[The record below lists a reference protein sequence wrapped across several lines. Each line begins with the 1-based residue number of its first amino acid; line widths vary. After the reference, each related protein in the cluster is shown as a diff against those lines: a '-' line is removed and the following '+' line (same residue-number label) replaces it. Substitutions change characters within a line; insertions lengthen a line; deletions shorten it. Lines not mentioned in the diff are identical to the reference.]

1 MLKTE
6 IIHPPLLNAL
16 ARCGHK
22 TQILIA
28 DANYG
33 FAGNVAEETE
43 IIWLNLS
50 AGTVAAPLL
59 LEKILAVINVEKA
72 TMMAWPADVQNTIA
86 SEYGALLPGT
96 CQMEYLEREAFY
108 SRVKSPLTMLVIAS
122 GETRLFANVLLT
134 VAPVI
139 TAQANPTKTL

>member
-1 MLKTE
+1 MIKTE

-28 DANYG
+28 DANYA

-50 AGTVAAPLL
+50 AGTVSAPLL
-59 LEKILAVINVEKA
+59 LEKILAVINVERA
-72 TMMAWPADVQNTIA
+72 TMMAWPEDVQNTIA
-86 SEYGALLPGT
+86 SEYAALLSGT
-96 CQMEYLEREAFY
+96 CQMDYLEREAFY
-108 SRVKSPLTMLVIAS
+108 SRVKSPLTRLVIAS

-139 TAQANPTKTL
+139 TPQASPKKAL